1 MKKED
6 EEFYKIPNWVSVIA
20 SVIGGLIGSLT
31 TTFLMYVF
39 SK

>member
-6 EEFYKIPNWVSVIA
+6 EEFYQIPNWVSVIA

-31 TTFLMYVF
+31 TTFLTYMF

>member
-6 EEFYKIPNWVSVIA
+6 EEFYQIPNWVPSIVGMI
-20 SVIGGLIGSLT
+20 SGVIGSLT
-31 TTFLMYVF
+31 VTFLMYMF